1 MSRQDR
7 GAAHRPWGSDGARA
21 DCRRA
26 GTFDTIRKIVH
37 SDRRVL
43 ATGPT
48 VRQRGGC
55 IEEQDRPGHK
65 YKSQTVVVRKAAL
78 AIRRDV
84 PHAKRRR
91 SWPQWKFVRVG
102 VGKSARCRLVARCQ
116 IARGLTRISTLT
128 WPTLRGRPGPL
139 LTRAPWRKRPP
150 KLHVAADWS
159 CSKRNGLFSA
169 VAPPNLRLIVQ
180 DHIQQ

>member
-1 MSRQDR
+1 MDYEIVVDLFVASR
-7 GAAHRPWGSDGARA
+7 APL
-21 DCRRA
+21 
-26 GTFDTIRKIVH
+26 
-37 SDRRVL
+37 RV
-43 ATGPT
+43 TSSENQP
-48 VRQRGGC
+48 RYSSHPSRHY
-55 IEEQDRPGHK
+55 P
-65 YKSQTVVVRKAAL
+65 KSQTVVVRKAAQ

-91 SWPQWKFVRVG
+91 SWPQWKFAQVG

-159 CSKRNGLFSA
+159 CSKRNGFVYFSA
-169 VAPPNLRLIVQ
+169 SPRLIYGLSCR
-180 DHIQQ
+180 ITFSNEW